1 MKRDKQIS
9 VAAHDYVM
17 NNPPRRMYD
26 AFLAGARWADS
37 HSQWVNVVDELP
49 PYNVKVLVFSDDD
62 PLCEMWWSERYIEGY
77 SSVMSI
83 DGTEEYRLPTDKN
96 GFASMCDDNNKPLQ
110 VTHWLKITE
119 PSS

>member
-1 MKRDKQIS
+1 MKRDEQIR
-9 VAAHDYVM
+9 AAAQDYSM

-37 HSQWVNVVDELP
+37 HSQWVSVLDELP
-49 PYNVKVLVFSDDD
+49 PYNEQVLVWSNND

-77 SSVMSI
+77 SSFTSI

-96 GFASMCDDNNKPLQ
+96 GFASMSDDNNAPLQ
-110 VTHWLKITE
+110 VTHWLKITK
-119 PSS
+119 PNS